1 MFKKNIIMP
10 FVVLGDPDY
19 NSSLKIIKTLI
30 DNGSGALE
38 LGFAFSDPIADG
50 KVIQKAN
57 KRALDNG
64 ITTLKAFELLKEIR
78 DYSEIPISI
87 MLSYNLAYQH
97 GLDSFYKKCHDL
109 KIDAILFPD
118 LPLEESDEVMQYSKK
133 YSIDQIFMVS
143 QITSE
148 ARLEKMA
155 KLCSG
160 YVYLV
165 SRLGTTGTREKLN
178 SNLKKLIEKTK
189 RYFNIPIYVGFGI
202 SKPEHVQK
210 VFTIGANGVI
220 IGSAISRIIEEN
232 HANKI
237 KMIENLSNFLSS
249 LKT

>member
-1 MFKKNIIMP
+1 
-10 FVVLGDPDY
+10 
-19 NSSLKIIKTLI
+19 
-30 DNGSGALE
+30 
-38 LGFAFSDPIADG
+38 
-50 KVIQKAN
+50 
-57 KRALDNG
+57 
-64 ITTLKAFELLKEIR
+64 
-78 DYSEIPISI
+78 
-87 MLSYNLAYQH
+87 
-97 GLDSFYKKCHDL
+97 
-109 KIDAILFPD
+109 
-118 LPLEESDEVMQYSKK
+118 
-133 YSIDQIFMVS
+133 MVS